1 MQTFLN
7 RVWQAGGLL
16 LVSALAG
23 DASAAADCLTSN
35 GKTACGYHCVSG
47 ENQVRCS
54 QTPDGV
60 CSVSSGI
67 VACWDPPAVLRGIFG
82 ARALG
87 ARCVTNYGQ
96 MACGYACETSS
107 DRAQCAQTP
116 FGACGASDGRVACWD
131 PPAAVMVTRRERT
144 PTAECLVNSGKV
156 ACGYHCIA
164 FDGTVHCAQ
173 TTEGGCR
180 VEQGK
185 VICWDPPLESLGAV
199 FDPAAE
205 LACMEGVDGRVCGYR
220 CLATSIHSGCGSNRA
235 DSCKPEPD
243 KIACAPAN

>member
-1 MQTFLN
+1 MQDFL
-7 RVWQAGGLL
+7 RSVWQAGGLL